1 MKHLLQVLLLLS
13 VAALSAGAQS
23 DGPKP
28 VMQQPD
34 GIVFLHSSN
43 AVVHGSTLRYES
55 QTNKVC
61 LGYWTN
67 PQDWADWHF
76 QIEKPGTYTVEVTQG
91 CGKGQGGSDVEVEV
105 AGATLPF
112 VVKDTGA
119 FQNWEAVNVGTV
131 TFATTGL
138 QTLAVKPQNK
148 KKAAVMDIHWIRLVP
163 VAGKPPL

>member
-1 MKHLLQVLLLLS
+1 MKLLLPILTL
-13 VAALSAGAQS
+13 VLALIHPVSAQTGS
-23 DGPKP
+23 PT
-28 VMQQPD
+28 VVVQQPD

-55 QTNKVC
+55 QTNKIC

-67 PQDWADWHF
+67 PQDWAEWNF
-76 QIEKPGTYTVEVTQG
+76 EIKTPGTYTVEVTQG
-91 CGKGQGGSDVEVEV
+91 CGKGQGGSEVNAEI
-105 AGATLPF
+105 GGKTLPF

-131 TFATTGL
+131 TLETTGA
-138 QTLAVKPQNK
+138 QTLAIKPQNK

-163 VAGKPPL
+163 VVAKPAL

>member
-1 MKHLLQVLLLLS
+1 MKSIALAFLFAVAFVTT
-13 VAALSAGAQS
+13 VAAQTNL
-23 DGPKP
+23 PP
-28 VMQQPD
+28 VVQQPD

-43 AVVHGSTLRYES
+43 AVVHGSTLRYEA

-67 PQDWADWHF
+67 PQDWANWRF
-76 QIEKPGTYTVEVTQG
+76 QIEKPGTYAVEITQG
-91 CGKGQGGSDVEVEV
+91 CGKGQGGSDVKVEV
-105 AGATLPF
+105 GGATLPF

-119 FQNWEAVNVGTV
+119 FQNWEAVKVGTV
-131 TFATTGL
+131 TFAKTGP

-163 VAGKPPL
+163 VSSSPTP